1 MTYQNLLEEA
11 ESEGVEVIDNCNIG
25 GLKGLYI
32 DSIISL
38 SNNISCQKEKKCILA
53 EELGHHY
60 TSYGNILDQED
71 ICNRKQEIKA
81 RQWAYERLVTFDGLI
96 AAYEKGA
103 HNRYEISLFL
113 EVTENFLQKA
123 INFYKFKYGLFCKH
137 KDYYIY
143 FEPLGILKGGLKW

>member
-1 MTYQNLLEEA
+1 MTYDKLLEEA
-11 ESEGVEVIDNCNIG
+11 RNQNVEVIDNCNIG

-32 DSIISL
+32 DGIISL

-60 TSYGNILDQED
+60 TSYGKILDQED
-71 ICNRKQEIKA
+71 IRNRKQEIKA

-96 AAYEKGA
+96 AAYEEGA
-103 HNRYEISLFL
+103 QNRYEISLFL
-113 EVTENFLQKA
+113 EVTEKFLQKA
-123 INFYKFKYGLFCKH
+123 INFYNFKHGLYYKH

-143 FEPLGILKGGLKW
+143 FSPLGILKGGEL